1 MTENELLAAKKLY
14 KFLKKKCMLIPYIN
28 NVMERH
34 GDEDDVKKFYEKGDI
49 LGIIDLFHS
58 SIYLSFGWSK
68 TKEEFRFWY
77 GLEHEFWISSIILA
91 HDRK

>member
-1 MTENELLAAKKLY
+1 MRENELLDAKKLY
-14 KFLKKKCMLIPYIN
+14 KFLKKKRALKAYID

-58 SIYLSFGWSK
+58 SIYLSFAWSK

-77 GLEHEFWISSIILA
+77 GLENEFWIFSTILA